1 MDIASNSSSRGRSLV
16 LPTAV
21 FCLLISGIAGLV
33 YQVVWTRYLAL
44 FTGHTSYA
52 IVAVLVA
59 FMGGLALGN
68 AWLGTMADR
77 IRRPLAFYA
86 WLELGIGL
94 YALAFP
100 QLYDYAYGFYL
111 SVAETT
117 PPGSPVLLA
126 WKFLFSLLLL
136 LLPTVMMGGTLPVLT
151 KMLARSLNQLTGQI
165 ANLYFINSAGAVA
178 GVALAEFWFIPIWGL
193 NDTVVAGAA
202 MNLLAG
208 AVALL
213 VSGYIREESLGTA
226 ATKTE
231 EKDEEEPE
239 KFSKQDIRLAIWGI
253 GISGGVAMLYEV
265 AWTRLLGLAM
275 GSSSNAFAIML
286 ITFILGIAIGAWL
299 IGRIRIRRNSMDWF
313 AWLEIGVGVSIIMTM
328 FTYERLPYWFSKLAN
343 VIDRSQDN
351 YPYFQFMRGLLSF
364 GVMIIPTT
372 LLGMTLP
379 LVSRISTAEISR
391 TGRSVGRVFSF
402 NTIGAVLGVVL
413 TGLWALPALG
423 LARTFALGAALN
435 ICVGI
440 MILSR
445 NARPQ
450 QKKLVPL
457 IIPGTVMWM
466 ILAGML
472 LHDRWSQYLTAGTWR
487 SNPAAASFE
496 DFKATETFSILYHR
510 DGAGSTVTVKQSTN
524 DGGIFLKVN
533 GKADASTT
541 TDMVTQL
548 LLGHVPAMLHDKP
561 EDALV
566 IGLGSGATCGAILSH
581 PTINSL
587 DTVEINR
594 EVLEAAVIFKDFNG
608 DALNNPKM
616 KVHVDDAKSFLQT
629 TTNNYDI
636 IVSEPS
642 NPWMAGVAG
651 LFSLEF
657 YDACRR
663 HLNEDGIMCQWLHIY
678 EIPEEAINTVLKTYT
693 LIFPYTTVWSGA
705 MGDVIL
711 IGSLKP
717 METDLDSVLERLKQ
731 PTVAASLNQI
741 HINRPV
747 TFLAHQL
754 ISEDFGRF
762 LFPLQTEQ
770 HSDFFPV
777 LDTLAQQG
785 QFTLKPSSHLYNF
798 DERMFVRSTML
809 IHQYIMKNPLTF
821 EDLTNLA
828 NHHEYERLMR
838 APLFRSL
845 MEQWRMTFPADPT
858 PIFLAARAK
867 DERQPTAMDFANMTT
882 QLGNIGNDTKNN
894 PGRIVEFA
902 HIAMANMRLT
912 RSIFHQPDAAPLIRG
927 LELFSQADEAN
938 SHIFDTYRAEMAW
951 EQGDRKTFLDLAG
964 RLFMSTEVQI
974 NATHYP
980 DNDPSP
986 RMVLARLLD
995 YYLDQT
1001 EYDNANK
1008 VLGTILNSGFAA
1020 TEATWPRV
1028 INAKAFSIFQELAMR
1043 EAAQGSP
1050 PPAE

>member
-1 MDIASNSSSRGRSLV
+1 MDIASNSPTRGRGLV
-16 LPTAV
+16 LPTAI
-21 FCLLISGIAGLV
+21 FCLLISGVAGLV

-68 AWLGTMADR
+68 AWLGTLADR

-100 QLYDYAYGFYL
+100 HLYEYAYGFYL
-111 SVAETT
+111 TVAETT

-126 WKFLFSLLLL
+126 YKFLFSLLLL

-165 ANLYFINSAGAVA
+165 ANLYFINSAGAVV

-213 VSGYIREESLGTA
+213 VSGYIREESLGPA

-239 KFSKQDIRLAIWGI
+239 KFSAQDIRLAIWGI
-253 GISGGVAMLYEV
+253 AISGGVAMLYEV

-286 ITFILGIAIGAWL
+286 ITFIMGIAVGAWL
-299 IGRIRIRRNSMDWF
+299 IGRIRIRRNSMNWF
-313 AWLEIGVGVSIIMTM
+313 AWLEIGVGVSIILTM

-364 GVMIIPTT
+364 CVMIIPTT

-379 LVSRISTAEISR
+379 LVSRISTAEIAR

-402 NTIGAVLGVVL
+402 NTIGAVMGVVI

-440 MILSR
+440 LILSR
-445 NARPQ
+445 NARPA

-472 LHDRWSQYLTAGTWR
+472 LHDNWSQYLTAGTWR
-487 SNPAAASFE
+487 SKPAAASFE
-496 DFKATETFSILYHR
+496 DFKATENFSILYHR

-581 PTINSL
+581 PAVQRL
-587 DTVEINR
+587 DAVEINS
-594 EVLEAAVIFKDFNG
+594 EVVESAVIFKDFNG

-693 LIFPYTTVWSGA
+693 LIFPYTTVWTGA

-717 METDLDSVLERLKQ
+717 MDTDLDSVLDRLKQ

-741 HINRPV
+741 HIARPV

-754 ISEDFGRF
+754 ISEEYGRF
-762 LFPLQTEQ
+762 LFPPLTEQ
-770 HSDFFPV
+770 HSDHFPV

-785 QFTLKPSSHLYNF
+785 QFTLEPALQLYNF
-798 DERMFVRSTML
+798 DERFFVRSTML
-809 IHQYIMKNPLTF
+809 LHRYIMKNPLTF
-821 EDLTNLA
+821 EDLSDLA
-828 NHHEYERLMR
+828 NHNGYEPVMR
-838 APLFRSL
+838 GPMYRSL
-845 MEQWRMTFPADPT
+845 MKHWRSAYPADPT
-858 PIFLAARAK
+858 PVFLAARTK
-867 DERQPTAMDFANMTT
+867 DKSLPTEMDFANMTT
-882 QLGNIGNDTKNN
+882 HLGNIGRDAKNN
-894 PGRIVEFA
+894 PARVVEFT
-902 HIAMANMRLT
+902 HTAMTQMRQS
-912 RSIFHQPDAAPLIRG
+912 RSVFYQPDAGPLIRA
-927 LELFSQADEAN
+927 LELFAKTDEAN
-938 SHIFDTYRAEMAW
+938 AHVYDTYRAELAW
-951 EQGDRKTFLDLAG
+951 EQGDRKTFLEFTG
-964 RLFMSTEVQI
+964 RLFMNPDVRI

-986 RMVLARLLD
+986 RAVLARLLD
-995 YYLDQT
+995 YYLEESDF
-1001 EYDNANK
+1001 ENANT
-1008 VLGTILNSGFAA
+1008 VLGLTLNGGFAP
-1020 TEATWPRV
+1020 TDATWLRV
-1028 INAKAFSIFQELAMR
+1028 ITTKAFSIFEDLRSRQE
-1043 EAAQGSP
+1043 AQGRP
-1050 PPAE
+1050 PTAE